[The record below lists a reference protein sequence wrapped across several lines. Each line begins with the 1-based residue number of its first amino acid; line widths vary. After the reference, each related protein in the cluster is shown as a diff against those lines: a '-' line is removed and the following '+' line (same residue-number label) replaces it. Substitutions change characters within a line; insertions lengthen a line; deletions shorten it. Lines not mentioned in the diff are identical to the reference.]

1 MQQLC
6 VFSVAGIFVPV
17 REGGFHAT
25 DREGRSS
32 EFLESTNEKACCLA
46 IRLTQAYL
54 STLKMVPDELSV
66 KFCSRPKCVLQLD
79 ANRGHCVLRKR
90 ATV

>member
-17 REGGFHAT
+17 REGGFPAT

-32 EFLESTNEKACCLA
+32 EFVESTNEKACCLA

-54 STLKMVPDELSV
+54 STLKMVPDELS
-66 KFCSRPKCVLQLD
+66 KVLLTAQVCITTG
-79 ANRGHCVLRKR
+79 RQ
-90 ATV
+90 

>member
-17 REGGFHAT
+17 REGGFPAT

-32 EFLESTNEKACCLA
+32 EFVESTNEKACCLA

-54 STLKMVPDELSV
+54 STLKMVPDELSKV
-66 KFCSRPKCVLQLD
+66 LLTAQVCITTSRQ
-79 ANRGHCVLRKR
+79 
-90 ATV
+90 